1 MKKALIALFAMG
13 TLLSAAE
20 YSKEDR
26 IKDMQQMEIDMALI
40 QKGFLYND
48 VNMITQGANNLKNT
62 VSKVEPPKGDMD
74 KLAPGFSSYKY
85 KFGQKDAA
93 KIAKL
98 TDRMVE
104 NFKIKRPNQATRE
117 YNTILKDCMACH
129 VKLRKK

>member
-1 MKKALIALFAMG
+1 MKKTLLALLAVG

-26 IKDMQQMEIDMALI
+26 IKDMRQMEIDMALI

-48 VNMITQGANNLKNT
+48 VSLIEQGANNLKKT
-62 VSKVEPPKGDMD
+62 VSQVEPPKSDVD
-74 KLAPGFSSYKY
+74 KLSPGFSSYKY
-85 KFGQKDAA
+85 KFGKKDAA

-104 NFKIKRPNQATRE
+104 NFKNKRPNQATRE

-129 VKLRKK
+129 VKLRKE